1 MNDMSF
7 YLGHIE
13 ESLEYHKNAIKKIFL
28 LWILISLPLIYLIYI
43 YLSEVTNAKYYL
55 KEQVRTYKELRLV
68 EQEVFIKNVHLIMNI
83 VKKFENYMQSEERIQ
98 NIQLLEKSYEEMIG
112 LRKYV
117 KSITNEIRDKNDDSL
132 ENSLEQLKK
141 SVDRINLSISR
152 IETDPFLNFFEIIY
166 PELRDKIDMVIDTD
180 DIRRGLNEA
189 SFDEEIKSMEKE
201 QSFNKYFNYYAE
213 KFETLKPSSQE
224 IYLGFISFI
233 FINFLLYYL
242 YKFHNN
248 QIIKY
253 SYQKDLFIKAHM
265 ALEIKKREN
274 MEIDDKEIFEKFFA
288 NIDLEVKQEEINQ
301 SPLTS
306 LFKIFKS

>member
-55 KEQVRTYKELRLV
+55 KEQVRTYKELRLA

-112 LRKYV
+112 LRKYI
-117 KSITNEIRDKNDDSL
+117 KAITNKIRDKNDDSL
-132 ENSLEQLKK
+132 EHSLEQLKK

-152 IETDPFLNFFEIIY
+152 IETDPFLNFFKIIY
-166 PELRDKIDMVIDTD
+166 PELGDRIDIVINTD

-189 SFDEEIKSMEKE
+189 SFDEEIESMEKE
-201 QSFNKYFNYYAE
+201 QSFNKYFNYYTE

-224 IYLGFISFI
+224 IYLGFISCI
-233 FINFLLYYL
+233 FINFLFYYL